1 MLEEFKLIW
10 NREYLLGLRQLYKNL
25 HQEKFSSRLRVG
37 DIVLIKNP
45 AKKRQHWKLGKIL
58 ELIQGSD
65 GNVRAVKI
73 FRGDESYRTNPQIVL
88 HAVKHLYP
96 LEIAITH
103 DHVADISS
111 MDIDLEGVSV
121 IDETEENDMLDESDN
136 LNMGYGYLSDENS
149 VSEGVVEPEQAQI
162 NDPVFVPIDE
172 DMATEEQSTSIDRPR
187 RVPSSVKRPMD
198 DQFVLYK

>member
-1 MLEEFKLIW
+1 M
-10 NREYLLGLRQLYKNL
+10 

-65 GNVRAVKI
+65 GNIRAVKV
-73 FRGDESYRTNPQIVL
+73 FRGDEGYRTNPQIVL

-103 DHVADISS
+103 DHVADTSI

-121 IDETEENDMLDESDN
+121 IDETEENDMVDESVSMD
-136 LNMGYGYLSDENS
+136 LGYSYLEDGDS
-149 VSEGVVEPEQAQI
+149 VSEGVVEPEQALNI
-162 NDPVFVPIDE
+162 DPVFIPMDE
-172 DMATEEQSTSIDRPR
+172 DMATEDQFTSVDRPR
-187 RVPSSVKRPMD
+187 RVPSRVKRPNG
-198 DQFVLYK
+198 